1 MYILLCMHA
10 VRNSKHVIMT
20 LSVELIIVC
29 SYIVFFHAANDQSP
43 IIIAVGVI
51 LGLLLVAII
60 VLIVAFIIHKGKK
73 WKIAESFSPTH
84 KREPIYEVPREEN
97 GTVPPMRHSQLLR
110 DESDYTFVPPPSYV
124 GGDRSDGRSHLYD
137 DDVYLQEK
145 VTDQVI
151 EV

>member
-1 MYILLCMHA
+1 MPA
-10 VRNSKHVIMT
+10 RNSKHVIMT
-20 LSVELIIVC
+20 LSVELVNTLSFIPL
-29 SYIVFFHAANDQSP
+29 FHAANDQSTV
-43 IIIAVGVI
+43 IIAVVVI

-60 VLIVAFIIHKGKK
+60 VLIVAFIVHKGKK
-73 WKIAESFSPTH
+73 WKLADSFSPAH
-84 KREPIYEVPREEN
+84 KGEPIYEIPREEN

-110 DESDYTFVPPPSYV
+110 EESDYTFAPPPSYV

-145 VTDQVI
+145 STDQVM